1 MLLNEKQISL
11 FNVLEKP
18 IIYVDEKNTK
28 FIKNKNME
36 SASLKEKMDKA
47 YEYYQELEKKRDLDE
62 IDKKLFNLVDV
73 RFRTYK
79 KYFGNEAGE
88 ARNLCK

>member
-1 MLLNEKQISL
+1 
-11 FNVLEKP
+11 
-18 IIYVDEKNTK
+18 
-28 FIKNKNME
+28 
-36 SASLKEKMDKA
+36 MDKA